1 MHDPTAFER
10 FLLTLSARLTALPAP
25 EVDGALDHVLRD
37 IGEALGTDRATLIEY
52 RPVGGSE
59 DPPLPRAESG
69 VGAFVTLAWARPGV
83 DAAALGVPLS
93 AELPWCHAA
102 VVRGEVVALTHVEG
116 DLPATAARDREFA
129 RAAGLKSHLTVPI
142 AVGGRLVCALSTST
156 FRHYCAWSDH
166 LIDRFR
172 LVGHIVAQAIVRSR
186 MAAAPTEASKPRRAG
201 GSRQGAA
208 PMRRLD
214 EVERDY
220 IRLVIDRCEGR
231 INGRGH
237 AAEILGLH
245 PNTLRSRMKK
255 LGIGLGGRRARTG
268 ARR

>member
-1 MHDPTAFER
+1 MHDSTAFER
-10 FLLTLSARLTALPAP
+10 FLLSLSARLTTVPDGEL
-25 EVDGALDHVLRD
+25 DGALDLVLRD
-37 IGEALGTDRATLIEY
+37 IGEALGTDRVTLLEY

-59 DPPLPRAESG
+59 DPSLPRAESG
-69 VGAFVTLAWARPGV
+69 AGANATHAWARSGF
-83 DAAALGVPLS
+83 DAAALGAPLS
-93 AELPWCHAA
+93 AELPWYHAA
-102 VVRGEVVALTHVEG
+102 IVRGEVVALAHVEG
-116 DLPATAARDREFA
+116 DLPSPAARDREFA

-156 FRHYCAWSDH
+156 FRHYCTWSDH

-172 LVGHIVAQAIVRSR
+172 LVGQIVAQAIVRSR
-186 MAAAPTEASKPRRAG
+186 MAAAAPEASGPRRAS
-201 GSRQGAA
+201 GSRHGAA

-220 IRLVIDRCEGR
+220 ILKVIDRCRGK

-237 AAEILGLH
+237 AAETLGLH

-255 LGIGLGGRRARTG
+255 LGIRRRGRRV
-268 ARR
+268 